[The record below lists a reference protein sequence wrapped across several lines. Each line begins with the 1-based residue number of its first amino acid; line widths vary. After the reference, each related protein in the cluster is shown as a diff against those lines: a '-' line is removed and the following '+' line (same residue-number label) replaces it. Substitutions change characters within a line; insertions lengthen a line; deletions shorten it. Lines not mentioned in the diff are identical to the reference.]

1 MFTIYFL
8 KMSPPRTCLRPAC
21 HDFKVPWTV
30 PSFSEY
36 FILISSKLF
45 VLNNCVLKCNILV
58 HSSQMIAAQGQE
70 QSSSCS
76 YFKKQ
81 NIIAKTKNWHAI
93 YCLFISDSCFQL
105 LHPDRKFWPH
115 RYFFLHLCTHIS
127 DNTGYPKKEIFL
139 PDREKKSFKEL
150 IAITGPVEPYAK
162 MCAGDNSRSYW
173 INRISLFPVPLNTKT
188 RRDLSRVLQTFL
200 CLVNCEI
207 AATRCSTQA
216 EVLKSW
222 PTSPGRGPTSW

>member
-1 MFTIYFL
+1 
-8 KMSPPRTCLRPAC
+8 MSPPRTCLRPAC

-76 YFKKQ
+76 YFKKR
-81 NIIAKTKNWHAI
+81 NIIAETKNWHAI

-105 LHPDRKFWPH
+105 LHADGKFWSH

-127 DNTGYPKKEIFL
+127 GNTGYSEREIFL
-139 PDREKKSFKEL
+139 PDRKKKIHSKSWSQWKDQLNRMQRCVPETIQEVIEL
-150 IAITGPVEPYAK
+150 TG
-162 MCAGDNSRSYW
+162 
-173 INRISLFPVPLNTKT
+173 
-188 RRDLSRVLQTFL
+188 FL
-200 CLVNCEI
+200 CFLF
-207 AATRCSTQA
+207 RSTPTYSYTFMSKY
-216 EVLKSW
+216 LKGTYIYTLISKYLKV
-222 PTSPGRGPTSW
+222 TYIYTLIS